1 MRLSIT
7 HDKYSGKWC
16 FCHESCESFN
26 TKLSK
31 LRRCSRNIQ
40 KYIGFHRIAL
50 SVGYSISPAKQLF
63 MCDDH
68 DLAVMLREL
77 TNAGSDSKV
86 FTTTFACCLVL
97 AAKARVRHHF
107 KYVIANDLLFIIL
120 LGFVAFAVRTATVPG
135 TMTVVLM
142 GASTA
147 CLLWKAIDRI
157 MFYMITLENFGC
169 LAVKTSLYTMV
180 LLSIEVL
187 SIGLVMAYI
196 LGIARNE
203 FIQHS
208 EQFQSWEKFTERR
221 WKAFWAPWEHKVEGK
236 QEVGYFADHPNLL
249 AVLILCR
256 WAMFISSLQLFESVG
271 RNVVPLAHAVTRPA
285 SLIFLL
291 FLTCSLLATFHAY
304 FVFPLHQET
313 SLDTVLDR
321 LIDMF
326 RLEMLSD
333 FDLDELQNR
342 HRNVTGNISIV
353 DHEFTGSLRHGGERQ
368 YQGIRVGFVL
378 ISLSLSVVAMN
389 TYIGLLGELYT
400 EAVQKKN
407 QIYNNYL
414 ATVLWPHLSMRHRSH
429 ACCSGAEATDCEDQD
444 KAEACW
450 MFYDRSDL
458 FDGCDP
464 ESPGARRERRAAP
477 VAPGERGSFRR
488 DSR

>member
-1 MRLSIT
+1 MSTSWLIRCGRRRSRTWRCQGLCIWSISCRDNVKRKAFCASYGEDELQIFLKGQLDTRIREEQEWKEKAWTLHLVESPTSDIFDVALPLPSEKEVREKLMRLSIT

-77 TNAGSDSKV
+77 RR
-86 FTTTFACCLVL
+86 
-97 AAKARVRHHF
+97 ARVRHHF

-236 QEVGYFADHPNLL
+236 QEGTL
-249 AVLILCR
+249 AYL
-256 WAMFISSLQLFESVG
+256 SSAKWG
-271 RNVVPLAHAVTRPA
+271 
-285 SLIFLL
+285 
-291 FLTCSLLATFHAY
+291 
-304 FVFPLHQET
+304 
-313 SLDTVLDR
+313 TVR
-321 LIDMF
+321 
-326 RLEMLSD
+326 
-333 FDLDELQNR
+333 
-342 HRNVTGNISIV
+342 
-353 DHEFTGSLRHGGERQ
+353 
-368 YQGIRVGFVL
+368 
-378 ISLSLSVVAMN
+378 
-389 TYIGLLGELYT
+389 
-400 EAVQKKN
+400 
-407 QIYNNYL
+407 
-414 ATVLWPHLSMRHRSH
+414 
-429 ACCSGAEATDCEDQD
+429 
-444 KAEACW
+444 
-450 MFYDRSDL
+450 
-458 FDGCDP
+458 
-464 ESPGARRERRAAP
+464 
-477 VAPGERGSFRR
+477 
-488 DSR
+488 